1 MKRLL
6 LALIATLASM
16 SAFADGE
23 YGLYILSEGASSE
36 EPTTIPVAEIQ
47 KITFENGNVVVK
59 QTSGESST
67 FSMSSISRMY
77 FGELVTGIR
86 DVPSEGLWDGKS
98 IKVIG
103 DSKVEVFTTSGV
115 AVSQGKYSNGESVN
129 LDHLPQGV
137 YIVKVGGR
145 SIKIIK

>member
-23 YGLYILSEGASSE
+23 YGLYILSDGASSE

-59 QTSGESST
+59 QLNGESST
-67 FSMSSISRMY
+67 FTMSSISRMY
-77 FGELVTGIR
+77 FSELVTGIR
-86 DVPSEGLWDGKS
+86 DVESAGMWDGKS
-98 IKVIG
+98 IKVNG
-103 DSKVEVFTTSGV
+103 DSKVEVFSTSGI
-115 AVSQGKYSNGESVN
+115 AISRGIYSNGDVIN
-129 LDHLPQGV
+129 LENLPSGIYV
-137 YIVKVGGR
+137 VKVGGK
-145 SIKIIK
+145 SFKIAK

>member
-23 YGLYILSEGASSE
+23 YGLYILSDGASSE

-59 QTSGESST
+59 QLNGESST
-67 FSMSSISRMY
+67 FTMSSISRMY
-77 FGELVTGIR
+77 FSELVTGIR
-86 DVPSEGLWDGKS
+86 DVESAGIWDGKS
-98 IKVIG
+98 IKVNG
-103 DSKVEVFTTSGV
+103 DNKVEVFSTSGI
-115 AVSQGKYSNGESVN
+115 AISRGIYSGGDVIN
-129 LDHLPQGV
+129 LENLPSGIYV
-137 YIVKVGGR
+137 VKVGGK
-145 SIKIIK
+145 SFKIAK

>member
-23 YGLYILSEGASSE
+23 YGLYILSDGASSE

-59 QTSGESST
+59 QLNGESST
-67 FSMSSISRMY
+67 FTMSSISRMY
-77 FGELVTGIR
+77 FSELVTGIR
-86 DVPSEGLWDGKS
+86 DVESAGIWDGKS
-98 IKVIG
+98 IKVNG
-103 DSKVEVFTTSGV
+103 DSKVEVFSTSGI
-115 AVSQGKYSNGESVN
+115 AISRGTYSGGDVIN
-129 LDHLPQGV
+129 LENLPSGIYV
-137 YIVKVGGR
+137 VKVGGK
-145 SIKIIK
+145 SFKIAK